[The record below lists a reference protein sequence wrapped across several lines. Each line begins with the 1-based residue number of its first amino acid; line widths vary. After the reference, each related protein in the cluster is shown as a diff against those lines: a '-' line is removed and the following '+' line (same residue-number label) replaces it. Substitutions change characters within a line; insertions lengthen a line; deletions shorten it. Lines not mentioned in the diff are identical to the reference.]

1 MIIPSRG
8 YERRPPFRDARKLF
22 IVCEGRRREYE
33 YFRYFQEMDSRI
45 DIQIHELDPHENNSP
60 AGLLQL
66 ACELDIEDLD
76 EVWIV
81 LDRDPDKLDSR
92 KPQIEDIRQDCAS
105 EAKLEAVVS
114 NPCFEVWLCYHHST
128 LLIDAATENSK
139 GNYASDSTDEPLTG
153 STQVFRLASSI
164 LPLVGERIRE
174 RKRDLGL

>member
-1 MIIPSRG
+1 
-8 YERRPPFRDARKLF
+8 
-22 IVCEGRRREYE
+22 
-33 YFRYFQEMDSRI
+33 MDSRI
-45 DIQIHELDPHENNSP
+45 DIRIHELGHHENNSP
-60 AGLLQL
+60 AGLLQI
-66 ACELDIEDLD
+66 ACELDTVDFD

-114 NPCFEVWLCYHHST
+114 NPCFEVWLCYHHSSEAPEFEGSEVSSNWKKYLDNSIPGGFDCRKHS

-164 LPLVGERIRE
+164 LPLIGERIRE